1 MKHKL
6 LEESIYREFLNM
18 GLISEFLDL
27 TPKAKATE
35 AKINK
40 WGNIKLKNLYK
51 AKKITKEI

>member
-35 AKINK
+35 AKINM
-40 WGNIKLKNLYK
+40 WDQ
-51 AKKITKEI
+51 TKMLLNSK

>member
-1 MKHKL
+1 
-6 LEESIYREFLNM
+6 M

-51 AKKITKEI
+51 AKKITKKI